1 MNIETYKFNHR
12 VFNQNDRLSN
22 GITSLEIKRIFELY
36 DKIYLSYDFENE
48 YILYTEEVESFVDTK
63 SDFTT
68 LIIGQKTL
76 SSDDNPPC
84 CQGH

>member
-48 YILYTEEVESFVDTK
+48 YILHTEEVESFVDTK

-76 SSDDNPPC
+76 SPDDNPPC
-84 CQGH
+84 FQGH